1 MTTKRKQ
8 NTNEVT
14 DQSSDRQYFI
24 ITPQLVWALCEDPY
38 EYALW
43 TTIKM
48 ISIEGKPLKI
58 TTENLAAVSMMSLGK
73 VHQCRKRLID
83 IGLLSGEMQNDLENP
98 QPVWRLTI
106 PDLWRAN
113 AEWSQEHNTLRKK
126 IDFKKI
132 QRAKLKESRKSLRE
146 LKDLQSLKNEYK
158 DTTLQEN
165 DALLFGKENQLL
177 PPEPAFHQVKMVA
190 EAFSYGEN
198 GSAPYENGSAS
209 HENGSTPRENSL
221 YIQDP
226 YQDPELNPDQDPS
239 TTTILGNARANF
251 PVNGGGGE
259 GHITT
264 DQIEDTSPPL
274 EGPAEL
280 TTRDTSALSPRTK
293 ILAMRSMA
301 ATIIDGLPT
310 RWWGKDEFILALAP
324 QPLYELC
331 AWLWLWHITHQEIR
345 TGGLLDE
352 AYFERIAEKE
362 RAEKSYGQ
370 LWVGI
375 NNVPAIIKS
384 RLTEAIAPLDDDDRA
399 RLNNQ
404 LLDIARAI
412 QEELNKETA
421 PIDALATVRS

>member
-1 MTTKRKQ
+1 MTTKTKQ
-8 NTNEVT
+8 STNEVT
-14 DQSSDRQYFI
+14 DQSSDRQYFT
-24 ITPQLVWALCEDPY
+24 ITPQIVWALCEDPY

-73 VHQCRKRLID
+73 VHACRKRLID
-83 IGLLSGEMQNDLENP
+83 IGLLIGEMQNDLENP

-132 QRAKLKESRKSLRE
+132 QRTKLKASRKSLRE
-146 LKDLQSLKNEYK
+146 LKDLQNIKNEHK
-158 DTTLQEN
+158 DATLQEN
-165 DALLFGKENQLL
+165 DALLFGKENQPL

-190 EAFSYGEN
+190 DPFSSGEN
-198 GSAPYENGSAS
+198 GSIPYENGSAS

-221 YIQDP
+221 YMQDP
-226 YQDPELNPDQDPS
+226 YQDPELDPNQDPS
-239 TTTILGNARANF
+239 TTTILGNARANL
-251 PVNGGGGE
+251 PVNGGGG
-259 GHITT
+259 GDTVLTT
-264 DQIEDTSPPL
+264 NQIEDASPSL
-274 EGPAEL
+274 DGPTEL
-280 TTRDTSALSPRTK
+280 TTRDTSALSPRAK

-352 AYFERIAEKE
+352 AYFERIAAKE

-404 LLDIARAI
+404 LLDIAIEI
-412 QEELNKETA
+412 QEELHSGM
-421 PIDALATVRS
+421 PTVV

>member
-1 MTTKRKQ
+1 MTTKTKHS
-8 NTNEVT
+8 TNEVT
-14 DQSSDRQYFI
+14 DQSSDRQYFT
-24 ITPQLVWALCEDPY
+24 ITPQIVWALCEDPY

-73 VHQCRKRLID
+73 VHQCRKHLID
-83 IGLLSGEMQNDLENP
+83 IGLLIGEMQNDLENP

-132 QRAKLKESRKSLRE
+132 QRTKLKESRKSLRE
-146 LKDLQSLKNEYK
+146 LKDLQNPKNEHK

-165 DALLFGKENQLL
+165 DALLFGKENQSL
-177 PPEPAFHQVKMVA
+177 PPETAFHQVKMVA
-190 EAFSYGEN
+190 EAFSSGEN
-198 GSAPYENGSAS
+198 GSTPYENGSAS
-209 HENGSTPRENSL
+209 HENGSAPRENSL

-226 YQDPELNPDQDPS
+226 YQDPELDPNQDPS
-239 TTTILGNARANF
+239 TTTILGNARADLTI
-251 PVNGGGGE
+251 NGGGGE

-264 DQIEDTSPPL
+264 NQVEDIFPPL
-274 EGPAEL
+274 NEPAERPSL
-280 TTRDTSALSPRTK
+280 DTSALSSRAK

-301 ATIIDGLPT
+301 ATTIDLIPT

-324 QPLYELC
+324 QTLYELC
-331 AWLWLWHITHQEIR
+331 AWLWLWHITNQEIR

-362 RAEKSYGQ
+362 RAEKIYGQ

-384 RLTEAIAPLDDDDRA
+384 RLTEAIAPLDEDDRE
-399 RLNNQ
+399 RLNNH
-404 LLDIARAI
+404 LLAITRAI
-412 QEELNKETA
+412 QEELHSGM
-421 PIDALATVRS
+421 PTVV